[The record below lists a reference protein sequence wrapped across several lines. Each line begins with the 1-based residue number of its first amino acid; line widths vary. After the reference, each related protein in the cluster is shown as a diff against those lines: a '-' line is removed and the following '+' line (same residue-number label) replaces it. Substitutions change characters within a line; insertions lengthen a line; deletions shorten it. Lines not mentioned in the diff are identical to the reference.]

1 MAEGNAAA
9 GMAAMM
15 RTADTSRQNSRA
27 KQPSSEFNIAAH
39 GLRGIAAMMVFWGHL
54 LGGTARH
61 IYDDDPSYGRAVE
74 AMWHLGTAGV
84 VLFFVISGFVIWPSV
99 VRYSPSQFALRR
111 LLRLYPLFL
120 ALSLLF
126 VGLNMA
132 TNLYPTVNNLKTVV
146 AGLTF
151 MNLFTGTEQLTPN
164 AWSLTFE
171 VIFYTL
177 TCGTVYFLFHRPNRA
192 GLAVMGAISLAFL
205 LAFPIA
211 SFFVGG
217 IAIRLLY
224 DRGIAPPVWMARMLE
239 PLALLC
245 FGLYASMSWFA
256 YEPADFANPVAIMI
270 LASCLI
276 YFYLA
281 TPETSFTSMC
291 LRSSNTLYVG
301 TVSYSLYLVH
311 PYTYYAC
318 RLVFDRAGLFTD
330 NQFLSMTLF
339 FLVTTPITLAATH
352 FVHKTVEMMPYR
364 WVFRQKI
371 YRAPEDVEESS
382 EPGSAGMAEAAVG
395 KTA

>member
-9 GMAAMM
+9 WAAG
-15 RTADTSRQNSRA
+15 RSVGSDKPETRQKPR
-27 KQPSSEFNIAAH
+27 SSEFNIAAH

-61 IYDDDPSYGRAVE
+61 IYEDDPSYGQAVQ
-74 AMWHLGTAGV
+74 AVWHLGTAGV

-111 LLRLYPLFL
+111 LLRLYPLFFTL
-120 ALSLLF
+120 TLLF
-126 VGLNMA
+126 VALNM
-132 TNLYPTVNNLKTVV
+132 TTGLYPHLNDFRTVI

-177 TCGTVYFLFHRPNRA
+177 TCGVVYFLIHRPSRI
-192 GLAVMGAISLAFL
+192 GMAVMGAISLGFL

-211 SFFVGG
+211 SFFLGG

-224 DRGIAPPVWMARMLE
+224 DRGITPPVWMARVLE

-256 YEPADFANPVAIMI
+256 YEPADFANPVALMI

-276 YFYLA
+276 YFFLA
-281 TPETSFTSMC
+281 IPETSLTTMC
-291 LRSSNTLYVG
+291 LRSSNALYVG

-311 PYTYYAC
+311 PYTYYLC
-318 RLVFDRAGLFTD
+318 RMVFDRSGWFTD
-330 NQFLSMTLF
+330 NHILSMTLF
-339 FLVTTPITLAATH
+339 FIVATPVTLIATH
-352 FVHKTVEMMPYR
+352 VVHKTVEMMPYR
-364 WVFRQKI
+364 WVFRQRI
-371 YRAPEDVEESS
+371 YRASRLEQEAGDVST
-382 EPGSAGMAEAAVG
+382 AGLKPAASDPS
-395 KTA
+395 